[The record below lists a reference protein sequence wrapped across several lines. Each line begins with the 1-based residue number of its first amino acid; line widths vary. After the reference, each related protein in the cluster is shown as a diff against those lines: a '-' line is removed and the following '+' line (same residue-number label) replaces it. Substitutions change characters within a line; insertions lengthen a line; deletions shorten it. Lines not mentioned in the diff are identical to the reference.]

1 MAFTMNVNPTED
13 VWPPLPTVQNKID
26 DVIAKVDYTTTVKI
40 VQGFDMEVKGDTYHF
55 SFLPSDQ
62 TNFLMM
68 MMNAQSEI
76 MTTMGGAIAGIA
88 MQGVSTMEEPPTP
101 TAPAG
106 DTSDDTGTTEDGAAG
121 DGDGESAE
129 QHPTGDEEEGTD
141 APEKEVWCTWQGH
154 KDGVSHTLP
163 FTRDEFVTFAM
174 GVGKKKESILSEGWT
189 LKDKLRAVKSEAE
202 LVKLV
207 ESEEI
212 EERYQ
217 EAQDKAR
224 SLGLTDDDIRAL

>member
-88 MQGVSTMEEPPTP
+88 MQGISTMEEPPKT
-101 TAPAG
+101 TAPVG
-106 DTSDDTGTTEDGAAG
+106 DTSDDTGTPEDDAAG
-121 DGDGESAE
+121 NGDGESAE
-129 QHPTGDEEEGTD
+129 QHPTGGEEGGAD
-141 APEKEVWCTWQGH
+141 APSEKVWCTWQGH

-174 GVGKKKESILSEGWT
+174 SVGKKKESILSEGWT

-202 LVKLV
+202 LVKLI

-224 SLGLTDDDIRAL
+224 SLDLTDDDIRAL